1 MTYFQSKAKHY
12 RLIIFGILNFIIS
25 LVLFYLIF
33 LNIDL
38 KKFLNL
44 MNSINVNLILLCVLL
59 SITQVL
65 LNCMRW
71 FALANQVSRGIN
83 FIFLFKHTYMVCFL
97 GQVLPSSIGGEA
109 YKIIAS
115 RVITSSLKKS
125 IIITLVEKYIVLMSL
140 IFLILVSFYCFN
152 SILIYW
158 VSSLMNFFLLAG
170 LFLMLIIF
178 LLYNLK
184 RINIGK
190 KFVRKIKIIFYRS
203 TNFIWNKKLLI
214 YIMLIS
220 FLSHINLL
228 LIFKLIAS
236 SIQIQLDFFEMSY
249 IFFIIFLFS
258 QLPISFGGWGVRE
271 ATAVTGLA
279 LLGVSPDE
287 AFTISTLFG
296 LLFLVS
302 YSPAILFGY
311 KNFEFLYFKLVN
323 KKKN

>member
-1 MTYFQSKAKHY
+1 MIYFPSKAKNY
-12 RLIIFGILNFIIS
+12 RLIIFGIINFIIS
-25 LVLFYLIF
+25 IALFYLIF
-33 LNIDL
+33 LNIDF
-38 KKFLNL
+38 KNFINL
-44 MNSINVNLILLCVLL
+44 INGIDINLILLCTLL

-71 FALANQVSRGIN
+71 YVLANQVVRGIN
-83 FIFLFKHTYMVCFL
+83 FIFLLKHTYMVCFL

-152 SILIYW
+152 SISTYW
-158 VSSLMNFFLLAG
+158 VSSLMNFFSLSG
-170 LFLMLIIF
+170 LFLMLIIL

-184 RINIGK
+184 
-190 KFVRKIKIIFYRS
+190 KIKIGKNFVGKIKVIFYKS

-214 YIMLIS
+214 YILLIS

-296 LLFLVS
+296 LLFLFS

-311 KNFEFLYFKLVN
+311 KNFEFLYFKLIN
-323 KKKN
+323 KKKI